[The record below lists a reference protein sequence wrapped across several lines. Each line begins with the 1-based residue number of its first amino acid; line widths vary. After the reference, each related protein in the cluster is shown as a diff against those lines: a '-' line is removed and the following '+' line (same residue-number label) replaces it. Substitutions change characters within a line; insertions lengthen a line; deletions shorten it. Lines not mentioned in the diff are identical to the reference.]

1 MKNIAKLYTQI
12 SKRGF
17 SSSCNFTRN
26 VNCNATCNA
35 TCNVT
40 CNAMPYF
47 TLFTC
52 CILSISI
59 KEYMKKQ
66 LLYTERQNEEI
77 IIRLKRLEE
86 KTSEINDK

>member
-1 MKNIAKLYTQI
+1 MKNITKLYTQI
-12 SKRGF
+12 NKRYF

-26 VNCNATCNA
+26 VTCNS
-35 TCNVT
+35 TCNVN

-59 KEYMKKQ
+59 KEYINQKLQ
-66 LLYTERQNEEI
+66 YTERQNEEI

-86 KTSEINDK
+86 KTSENKNK